1 MTTLK
6 EGDKAP
12 DFKAEDQDGNVIQ
25 LSDYKVKLINN
36 KPQLHLLSH
45 RKLFIKFWEIKSS
58 NLIKDSI
65 AIKNL
70 DNYPFPIVLS
80 RFIKSYF

>member
-1 MTTLK
+1 MGLNVTFLK
-6 EGDKAP
+6 S
-12 DFKAEDQDGNVIQ
+12 NM
-25 LSDYKVKLINN
+25 KVKLINN
-36 KPQLHLLSH
+36 KPQIHMLSH
-45 RKLFIKFWEIKSS
+45 RKLLIKFWEIKSS

-80 RFIKSYF
+80 RFIKSYFRTIK